1 MEHTTSNN
9 YVSHSAKGSTWN
21 KPTKYIKK
29 VGDKYY
35 YEDDLVKKSRPKDAS
50 YYKSHYGKA
59 GTLYYAGK
67 TVYDNRDRIAKA
79 VKSQIDY
86 FKRSD
91 SSPKKAEPEY
101 TQPTSTE
108 KIRRELPK
116 KYISKDGKLL
126 TENKPSYSS
135 VRNAAKNHEKDQF
148 ARKKKLTKKSKTTVL
163 TPVKKQNPEKN
174 SVKSANAK
182 GLTLMGVHGGSA
194 LELGYTFIKSNKKVL
209 GEMAVGAAKKLMK
222 KGKKAVGGALATAGN
237 TIVKVNNDW
246 TATREER
253 RR

>member
-1 MEHTTSNN
+1 MKNDDH
-9 YVSHSAKGSTWN
+9 VSHSAKGSTWN

-35 YEDDLVKKSRPKDAS
+35 YEDDLVKESRPKNIS
-50 YYKSHYGKA
+50 YYKSRYGKA

-67 TVYDNRDRIAKA
+67 TIYDNRDRIAKA

-101 TQPTSTE
+101 TPPTSTE

-148 ARKKKLTKKSKTTVL
+148 ARKKKLTKKSKSKVL
-163 TPVKKQNPEKN
+163 TQAKKQNPEKN
-174 SVKSANAK
+174 SIKSANAK
-182 GLTLMGVHGGSA
+182 GLTLRGVRGSNA

-209 GEMAVGAAKKLMK
+209 GEMALDAAKKAKKLIK
-222 KGKKAVGGALATAGN
+222 KGKKAVGGALVTAGN
-237 TIVKVNNDW
+237 TIVKANNDW